1 MGHPLDP
8 DGVSGSN
15 HVSLSSTSFPFSSA
29 SSFSILSLSL
39 HSPPSPSFLPPLP
52 PPPPSLFPPFP
63 PFPPSHYLLL
73 PFSLHS
79 LVPDH
84 DEDRDTNL
92 TESLLE
98 EPNQDHGDGLL

>member
-63 PFPPSHYLLL
+63 PFPPFLQVTISS
-73 PFSLHS
+73 FHS
-79 LVPDH
+79 LSTPSFLTIRRQRHNPDGVSVGG
-84 DEDRDTNL
+84 T
-92 TESLLE
+92 
-98 EPNQDHGDGLL
+98 